1 MWRQDSIANRRLPG
15 FWIFLLDISDPPGY
29 RSGVKNTECTA
40 TELTFKGRN
49 FRREELALICDMVS
63 SYPALSRQE
72 LANTVCE
79 LLDWHRPGGGLKTW
93 ECKELLEA
101 LEERGLLELPALRA
115 VGRPRGR
122 RTRVDRTAA
131 GEAGELIE
139 GHVRDVAPVTLRLV
153 EQACERAL
161 WRELVDRHH
170 YLGHKVPFGAHLRYL
185 VEIAGPRPGV
195 AGCVQLSSPAWR
207 MECRDSWIGW
217 DEPTRQQNLQRVVNN
232 SRLLL
237 LPWVRVR
244 NLASTTLA
252 LVARSF
258 PDTWEQRFGVRP
270 VLLETLVD
278 STRFRGVCYRAA
290 NWLPLGTTSGRGRMD
305 RAHERH
311 GDSPKTVLVYP
322 LRRDARDQ
330 LRARA

>member
-1 MWRQDSIANRRLPG
+1 MKDRVS
-15 FWIFLLDISDPPGY
+15 
-29 RSGVKNTECTA
+29 TA

-49 FRREELALICDMVS
+49 FGREEVALVRELVS

-72 LANTVCE
+72 LANTACE
-79 LLDWHRPGGGLKTW
+79 LLGWRRPGGGLKTW
-93 ECKELLEA
+93 ECKEFLEV
-101 LEERGLLELPALRA
+101 LEERGLLILPTLRA
-115 VGRPRGR
+115 TGRPVGR
-122 RTRVDRTAA
+122 RTRVERTAA

-139 GHVRDVAPVTLRLV
+139 GSVRDVAPVTLRLV
-153 EQACERAL
+153 QEAEDRVL

-170 YLGHKVPFGAHLRYL
+170 YLGHDVPFGAHLRYL
-185 VEIAGPRPGV
+185 VELAGPRPGV

-207 MECRDSWIGW
+207 MQCRDSWIGW
-217 DEPTRQQNLQRVVNN
+217 DDATRVRNLQRVVNN

-278 STRFRGVCYRAA
+278 ATRFRGVCYRAA

-311 GDSPKTVLVYP
+311 GDAPKTVLVYP

-330 LRARA
+330 LCASA